1 MTVYYLT
8 INMEKLVEMNVILVP
23 NQLTHIQDEQQ
34 QQQTLFCV
42 NTHIYW
48 SNAVN
53 RQNIMLKILL
63 LNSFLKI
70 QVYIDCD

>member
-42 NTHIYW
+42 NTHIY
-48 SNAVN
+48 
-53 RQNIMLKILL
+53 
-63 LNSFLKI
+63 
-70 QVYIDCD
+70 